1 MKGRYHVCIFTFFFF
16 LWFYFLLSKT
26 WFSEAKKLRQQS
38 LNYYFSKW
46 VERQWLL
53 LPKLLWTIG
62 FWHGD
67 WNLNSM
73 KKSRKLSRPHY
84 LMLSSLQSKKW
95 VMSLHLCKQNS
106 APRPERDTDCPSAC
120 LYSPEMVTGQTA
132 HFPWNW
138 TKLGCAEWVRGA
150 VLSER
155 KGKISHGKGPWDQS
169 RGPASQAEIG
179 AGSWPPTKALF
190 PQLSASSSSTPPT
203 LPLRQSWT
211 SVLQPRTFWAI
222 QMNESNREGQHQAS
236 SHAWPLDWCSCGEFP
251 DHFRLQWRFII
262 CCTV

>member
-1 MKGRYHVCIFTFFFF
+1 MTTPLAFGQWREDSAHV
-16 LWFYFLLSKT
+16 
-26 WFSEAKKLRQQS
+26 FSLFCGSISCSVRPGFVKKKKKLRQQG

-84 LMLSSLQSKKW
+84 LMLSRLQSKKW

-150 VLSER
+150 VLSDER

-169 RGPASQAEIG
+169 RGPASQAQIDRSRQLASHKGFISTTSHILVFHSTHPAAQAELDLC
-179 AGSWPPTKALF
+179 PPG
-190 PQLSASSSSTPPT
+190 QDILSYSDE
-203 LPLRQSWT
+203 W
-211 SVLQPRTFWAI
+211 I
-222 QMNESNREGQHQAS
+222 K
-236 SHAWPLDWCSCGEFP
+236 
-251 DHFRLQWRFII
+251 
-262 CCTV
+262 